1 MLSFCIETKM
11 MSLLLAV
18 SVANMTITRDD
29 ANLRFKALIYSS
41 EWLKDWLCPIV
52 YGLPRNIDLYSK
64 EILLI

>member
-1 MLSFCIETKM
+1 M

-52 YGLPRNIDLYSK
+52 YGRAAEEYRSVFQRDLINLMVMK
-64 EILLI
+64 